1 MNILTKLWCDEAGLV
16 MSAETV
22 MLGTVG
28 VLGVVAGVG
37 VMTSAV
43 NDEMGELG
51 MAFRGFDQSYSVAGT
66 RVSMGGMSSSSSGR
80 ASN

>member
-1 MNILTKLWCDEAGLV
+1 MNILRKLLRDETGLV

-28 VLGVVAGVG
+28 VLGVVASVG
-37 VMTSAV
+37 AMSSAV

-51 MAFRGFDQSYSVAGT
+51 MAFRSFDQS
-66 RVSMGGMSSSSSGR
+66 
-80 ASN
+80 